1 MFSRLR
7 HQTLGFR
14 RFLSC
19 SRVTRSGHNKWSK
32 IKQKKGENDAQ
43 KGTLFGK
50 ASRDIVSAVKQG
62 GSADPIKNI
71 LLAATLK
78 WAKEQDI
85 PKGNIEKA
93 LAKATQ
99 GKYKE
104 GDRFTYE
111 ALAYSVGLIIECS
124 TDNTNRTI
132 HSLREILNKHK
143 AHATPV
149 KFMFQRKG
157 RVSIELS
164 EANMLEE
171 VVDLALALGA
181 DDFDEVKSGNDVCML
196 KFTCPPD
203 ILASLT
209 TRLSNRHN
217 LKVMGSDLVYVPL
230 EPIPD
235 DYQERK
241 SNLEG
246 LVSDLAANEDVLHV
260 WTSVDF

>member
-1 MFSRLR
+1 
-7 HQTLGFR
+7 
-14 RFLSC
+14 
-19 SRVTRSGHNKWSK
+19 
-32 IKQKKGENDAQ
+32 
-43 KGTLFGK
+43 
-50 ASRDIVSAVKQG
+50 
-62 GSADPIKNI
+62 
-71 LLAATLK
+71 
-78 WAKEQDI
+78 
-85 PKGNIEKA
+85 
-93 LAKATQ
+93 
-99 GKYKE
+99 
-104 GDRFTYE
+104 
-111 ALAYSVGLIIECS
+111 
-124 TDNTNRTI
+124 
-132 HSLREILNKHK
+132 
-143 AHATPV
+143 
-149 KFMFQRKG
+149 MFQRKG

-196 KFTCPPD
+196 KASSATEIKSRRWQCQRQFTCPPD